1 MFSIIDKENIMN
13 KYLKR
18 MFWIKFPYYL
28 GIAADAL
35 WAVALLIPSV
45 LGILLGNPNFNPD
58 LQSRLIMG
66 IGGSLMTG
74 WTLLLYWAVRKP
86 IERRMVALLT
96 AFPVVFGLFFV
107 ALLGYL
113 GGNTSNIWILIK
125 LPLLFILMLI
135 SYILAG
141 KIGMKTNE

>member
-1 MFSIIDKENIMN
+1 MLSSKKKMF
-13 KYLKR
+13 L
-18 MFWIKFPYYL
+18 IKFPYWL

-35 WAVALLIPSV
+35 WAVALLVPSV
-45 LGILLGNPNFNPD
+45 LGILLSNPNFNPD
-58 LQSRLIMG
+58 LQVRLIMA

-125 LPLLFILMLI
+125 LSLLFILMII
-135 SYILAG
+135 SYIFAG
-141 KIGMKTNE
+141 KIEQENK

>member
-1 MFSIIDKENIMN
+1 MN
-13 KYLKR
+13 QSNKR
-18 MFWIKFPYYL
+18 MIFIKTSYWL

-35 WAVALLIPSV
+35 WAVALLVPSV
-45 LGILLGNPNFNPD
+45 FGIIQNNPDFNPD
-58 LQSRLIMG
+58 MQTRLIMG

-74 WTLLLYWAVRKP
+74 WTFLLIWAVQKP

-113 GGNTSNIWILIK
+113 GGNASNIWILIK
-125 LPLLFILMLI
+125 TTILFICMVT
-135 SYILAG
+135 SYKFAG
-141 KIGMKTNE
+141 KIGQENK

>member
-1 MFSIIDKENIMN
+1 MLSSKKKMF
-13 KYLKR
+13 L
-18 MFWIKFPYYL
+18 IKFPYWL

-35 WAVALLIPSV
+35 WAVALLVPSV
-45 LGILLGNPNFNPD
+45 LGFLLGNPNFNPD
-58 LQSRLIMG
+58 LQIRLIMA

-125 LPLLFILMLI
+125 LSLLFILMII
-135 SYILAG
+135 SYILAS
-141 KIGMKTNE
+141 KMEQQNK